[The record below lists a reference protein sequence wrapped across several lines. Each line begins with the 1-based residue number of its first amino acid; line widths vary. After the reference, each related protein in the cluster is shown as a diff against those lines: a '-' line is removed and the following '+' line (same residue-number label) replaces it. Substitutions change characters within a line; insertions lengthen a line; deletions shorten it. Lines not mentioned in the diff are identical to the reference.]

1 MRKRANL
8 LFIGITQRLIE
19 NESYKEFREALAL
32 DWGSLFNDI
41 LFKPFLPLPL
51 SYELDFKDYK
61 PHLNA
66 VILSGGND
74 LSLFNTNFLSQKRDT
89 YERQIISSCL
99 ENDIP
104 LLGICRGAQMIAH
117 YFNATILKKPNHTK
131 KHLIQTNKGEF
142 MVNSFH
148 NYSITNLKDPLEIL
162 ALAQDKS
169 IEAFKHKN
177 AKIFGIMWHIERNG
191 GLNADFILKEWLESI
206 RRK

>member
-1 MRKRANL
+1 M
-8 LFIGITQRLIE
+8 FIGITQRLIE
-19 NESYKEFREALAL
+19 NESYAELREALAL
-32 DWGSLFNDI
+32 EWGI
-41 LFKPFLPLPL
+41 LFKDTLKPFLPLPL
-51 SYELDFKDYK
+51 SYALDFEIYK
-61 PHLNA
+61 PYLNA

-74 LSLFNTNFLSQKRDT
+74 LSSLNANFLSQKRDA
-89 YERQIISSCL
+89 YERQIIASCL
-99 ENDIP
+99 ENDIA

-117 YFNATILKKPNHTK
+117 YFGASIFKKPNHTK
-131 KHLIQTNKGEF
+131 EHLIQTNKGKF

-148 NYSITNLKDPLEIL
+148 NYCITNLKEPLEIL

-191 GLNADFILKEWLESI
+191 GLNADFILKEWLKSI